1 MPAASSKQNPAPHRT
16 LDRALVWLRRDL
28 RCYDH
33 AALHQALRSA
43 RQVWCVF
50 VFDRDLL
57 ATDEEGLRRFARLC
71 VRKGVTTAADLG
83 NALSPDAVA
92 RIFERIIS
100 ETRAVQTGEL
110 A

>member
-33 AALHQALRSA
+33 ADLHQALRSA

-57 ATDEEGLRRFARLC
+57 APLPRQDRRVEFIRESLVSLNDDLKRLGD
-71 VRKGVTTAADLG
+71 RK
-83 NALSPDAVA
+83 S
-92 RIFERIIS
+92 
-100 ETRAVQTGEL
+100 TRL
-110 A
+110 NSSH